1 MGGEL
6 YNINLQTND
15 SKMVGN
21 YTVTLKTSL
30 PNFPMVA
37 PLMSSFKVLIGMN
50 HSPYFKP
57 NITEIISIQM
67 TNVTQ
72 IWSFQLPSFVDDDLG
87 DVVTLS
93 VDFGSVSNFIQLK
106 EAKYL

>member
-1 MGGEL
+1 
-6 YNINLQTND
+6 
-15 SKMVGN
+15 
-21 YTVTLKTSL
+21 
-30 PNFPMVA
+30 MVA

-50 HSPYFKP
+50 HAPYFKP

-67 TNVTQ
+67 TNATQ
-72 IWSFQLPSFVDDDLG
+72 RWSFQLPSFLDDDLG

-93 VDFGSVSNFIQLK
+93 VDFGSASNFIQLK